1 MFVSVLLDGD
11 KVLCAGR
18 VLSEVVGLTLKV
30 LGGAI
35 DGEGVEKSVR
45 SCEVSK
51 TDGEELMVEERSPTS
66 FILSS

>member
-1 MFVSVLLDGD
+1 M
-11 KVLCAGR
+11 
-18 VLSEVVGLTLKV
+18 

-51 TDGEELMVEERSPTS
+51 ADGEELMFEERSPIS